1 MRGKKPNQAL
11 AQEKISGP
19 QKAAVLLF
27 SLGEDLAAEIVKN
40 LDDHELRKLGGS
52 MSRVFSLAPEV
63 FNSVFDEFHQLA
75 STPQS
80 LVLSPEQRSAFIK
93 NVFSKAIRG
102 EKARVLIDE
111 IQQKERLNLFH
122 KIRKMDARTLASF
135 IRNEHPQTIAV
146 VLAHLDP
153 AHAAAILEEL
163 PERVQN
169 EVLYRIAQLEKV
181 PPAILEE
188 IDQILQEEISVVES
202 VEEGQVGGVRSA
214 AEILNQMAPSAE
226 TQVLQA
232 MEEQQQGLAEEIRRW
247 MFVFEDFIKVDDR
260 SITAI
265 LKEVESET
273 LKVALKTASDE
284 LKERI
289 FKNMSERAV
298 TMMKEDL
305 EVMGPVRLKD
315 VEVAQQAIIKIGKK
329 LEAEGKAILT
339 GKGEEDVFV

>member
-1 MRGKKPNQAL
+1 MPNQTP
-11 AQEKISGP
+11 AQGKISGP

-40 LDDHELRKLGGS
+40 LDEDEVRKLGGS

-63 FNSVFDEFHQLA
+63 FHSVFSEFHHLA
-75 STPQS
+75 GSPQS
-80 LVLSPEQRSAFIK
+80 LTLNSGQRSTFMK

-102 EKARVLIDE
+102 EKAQALIDE
-111 IQQKERLNLFH
+111 IQQKGRLNLFE
-122 KIRKMDARTLASF
+122 KARTLDAKTLASF

-153 AHAAAILEEL
+153 GHAAGILEEL
-163 PERVQN
+163 PENVQN
-169 EVLYRIAQLEKV
+169 EVLFRIAQLEKV

-188 IDQILQEEISVVES
+188 VDQILREEISVIENGG
-202 VEEGQVGGVRSA
+202 EEQVGGIRSA
-214 AEILNQMAPSAE
+214 AEILNQMKASSE
-226 TQVLQA
+226 TQILQA
-232 MEEQQQGLAEEIRRW
+232 LDDQQQGLADELRRW
-247 MFVFEDFIKVDDR
+247 MFVFEDLVNVDDR
-260 SITAI
+260 SIMAI
-265 LKEVESET
+265 LKDVEADT
-273 LKVALKTASDE
+273 LKVALKTASEE

-298 TMMKEDL
+298 TMIKEDL

-315 VEVAQQAIIKIGKK
+315 VEAAQQAIIKIGKK

-339 GKGEEDVFV
+339 GKGKEDVFV